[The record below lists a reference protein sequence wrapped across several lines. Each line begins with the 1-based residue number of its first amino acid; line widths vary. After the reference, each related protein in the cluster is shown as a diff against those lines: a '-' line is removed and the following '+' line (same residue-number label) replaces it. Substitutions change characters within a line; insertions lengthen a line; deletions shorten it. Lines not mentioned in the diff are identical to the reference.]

1 MQEDAVT
8 AVGRPS
14 PSRVTGSVG
23 ADDCLLEAR
32 GVKKYFPVRRG
43 VLGRAVQSLKA
54 VDDVSLQI
62 FRGETLGLVGE
73 SGSGKSTLGRV
84 LVRLQRA
91 TSGKVVYDGCD
102 LMTLPAHQMRSLRRE
117 MQVIFQDPFGSL
129 NPRFSIGD
137 IVAEPL
143 RVHGV
148 AKGRVRDA
156 RVGELLELVG
166 LDPAARDRYPH
177 QFSGGQR
184 QRVGIARAI
193 ALNPKFIVAD
203 EAVSALDV
211 SVQAQIIN
219 LLMDLQRELGLTY
232 LFIAHG
238 LDVVRHISTRV
249 GVMYLGKLV
258 EVAETER
265 IFTSPAHPYTGAL
278 LSALPVPDP
287 HRVRDRVVLQ
297 GEIPSPIDPVSGCRF
312 RTRCPRAVERCA
324 TEEPVLRQI
333 SDNQLA
339 ACHFPLVGESYSGSA
354 AMDLTDPPQS

>member
-1 MQEDAVT
+1 
-8 AVGRPS
+8 
-14 PSRVTGSVG
+14 
-23 ADDCLLEAR
+23 
-32 GVKKYFPVRRG
+32 
-43 VLGRAVQSLKA
+43 
-54 VDDVSLQI
+54 
-62 FRGETLGLVGE
+62 
-73 SGSGKSTLGRV
+73 
-84 LVRLQRA
+84 
-91 TSGKVVYDGCD
+91 
-102 LMTLPAHQMRSLRRE
+102 
-117 MQVIFQDPFGSL
+117 
-129 NPRFSIGD
+129 
-137 IVAEPL
+137 
-143 RVHGV
+143 
-148 AKGRVRDA
+148 
-156 RVGELLELVG
+156 
-166 LDPAARDRYPH
+166 
-177 QFSGGQR
+177 
-184 QRVGIARAI
+184 VGIARAI

-211 SVQAQIIN
+211 SVQAQVIN

-258 EVAETER
+258 EVADTEK

-324 TEEPVLRQI
+324 VEEPALRRI

-339 ACHFPLVGESYSGSA
+339 ACHFPLTGEPSSGSTA
-354 AMDLTDPPQS
+354 FDLTTAPQ